1 MPDRVEPVGPLR
13 DEDMVTRGASPAPT
27 LPAAPRASARLSF
40 DALGRL
46 FADRRPTLI
55 DADFTTIATRALG
68 RPSRPD
74 AP

>member
-1 MPDRVEPVGPLR
+1 MADRVEPVGHLR
-13 DEDMVTRGASPAPT
+13 DEDMVTRGLSPAPT

-40 DALGRL
+40 DALARL

-55 DADFTTIATRALG
+55 DADLTTIATRELG
-68 RPSRPD
+68 RLSRPD